1 MFLKLTFSL
10 LSPQH
15 QNLEFIGNSAVIRNH
30 NGTITQ
36 KLAAGVGV
44 GMGAKH
50 DGADSGC
57 GLNSLLTV
65 QNRNHGYAVSN
76 EPNDVYNNGI
86 CNKSDQMFYGRQ
98 NSDQTACVRNMRSV
112 LH

>member
-1 MFLKLTFSL
+1 
-10 LSPQH
+10 
-15 QNLEFIGNSAVIRNH
+15 
-30 NGTITQ
+30 
-36 KLAAGVGV
+36 
-44 GMGAKH
+44 MGAKH